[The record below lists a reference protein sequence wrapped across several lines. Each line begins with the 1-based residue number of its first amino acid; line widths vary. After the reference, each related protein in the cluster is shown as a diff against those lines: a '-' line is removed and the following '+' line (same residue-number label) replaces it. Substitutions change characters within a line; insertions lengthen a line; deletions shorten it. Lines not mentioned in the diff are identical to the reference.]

1 MRGKSVYILLTDTGT
16 LFTRAIK
23 LYTRNPY
30 NHASIAFDENLTE
43 VYSFG
48 RKNPRNPFIGGFVEE
63 DIKEG
68 LYKQAT
74 GVIYRLNVSEHAYD
88 KMREYIQAIDDQRE
102 DYRYNLLGLIAI
114 IFNIPLNRENAF
126 FCSQFVAAV
135 LQQSESV
142 DLNKPLAFIKPHDL
156 QGLTDL
162 QLVYEGSLHHYM
174 KRHPNCSLFLDNNQ
188 GVC

>member
-1 MRGKSVYILLTDTGT
+1 MRKKSVYILLTDTGT

-23 LYTRNPY
+23 MYTRKPY
-30 NHASIAFDENLTE
+30 NHASIAFDEALTE

-63 DIKEG
+63 NINEG

-74 GVIYRLNVSEHAYD
+74 GVIYRLNVSEHAYE
-88 KMREYIQAIDDQRE
+88 KMREYVKTIDNQKG

-126 FCSQFVAAV
+126 FCSQFVATV
-135 LQQSESV
+135 LKQSGSV
-142 DLNKPLAFIKPHDL
+142 DLNMPLAFIKPHDL
-156 QGLTDL
+156 QELTDL
-162 QLVYEGSLHHYM
+162 ELVYEGSLHHYW
-174 KRHPNCSLFLDNNQ
+174 KDTRIAPCY
-188 GVC
+188 